1 MLGRRASSSHPSRSQ
16 SEMPQFFNRLLAL
29 RVPEKTAGHILRQI
43 SDNSPD
49 LAPRRFP
56 FGDPI
61 VTTFD
66 HAGNRKSWLGE
77 RLGA

>member
-29 RVPEKTAGHILRQI
+29 PVPEKTAGHILRQI

-56 FGDPI
+56 FGGNSGLFGQLSLLKSSHSQI
-61 VTTFD
+61 K
-66 HAGNRKSWLGE
+66 NRK
-77 RLGA
+77 